1 MKKALIIFMILSL
14 LLLSGCDS
22 DSGSRSRNIDSN
34 GISPDMTILGKDM
47 MEYTSFA
54 YAIDER
60 TEIVYIVFDGYR
72 RGGITVAI
80 NSDGTPITKEQL
92 YERYYVK
99 EKE

>member
-14 LLLSGCDS
+14 LLLSGCD
-22 DSGSRSRNIDSN
+22 DGSKVKKIDSN
-34 GISPDMTILGKDM
+34 GIFPDMTILGKDAIG
-47 MEYTSFA
+47 YTFT

-60 TEIVYIVFDGYR
+60 TEVVYIILDSYR

-92 YERYYVK
+92 YERYYIK
-99 EKE
+99 EEE

>member
-14 LLLSGCDS
+14 LLLSGCDY
-22 DSGSRSRNIDSN
+22 GSKAKKKIDSN
-34 GISPDMTILGKDM
+34 RISPDMTILGKGVSGCWF
-47 MEYTSFA
+47 T

-60 TEIVYIVFDGYR
+60 TEVVYIIFDGYG

-99 EKE
+99 EEK